1 MRMEIVESELLE
13 SIEALRR
20 EMSDVAMDKGF
31 HDPAVLVLS
40 QKLDALINQ
49 FYNLQSHLAEYAA

>member
-1 MRMEIVESELLE
+1 MESELLE

-40 QKLDALINQ
+40 QKLDVLINQ
-49 FYNLQSHLAEYAA
+49 FYALRSGLAEYAA